1 MAILSGELQNQLES
15 IRQEA
20 LAELSAASDLR
31 ALEEVRIHFLGRKG
45 KIKDLLKSLGSLPP
59 DERPLVGAQV
69 NRLHDE
75 VELELNNTK
84 INLEEKALEARLA
97 GEKIDISL
105 PGRDADIGS
114 FHPVSLIIDEIA
126 SLFLR
131 MGYDVYDDREIET
144 DYYNFEALNFPA
156 DHPARDMQDTFFLD
170 GGLLLRSHTS
180 NGQIHYMEN
189 HKPPLKVIVPGRVY
203 RRDSD
208 PTHLPMF
215 HQVEGLVVGK
225 GVSMANLKWTLETMM
240 KALFG
245 PDSTLRLRPSFFP
258 FTEPSAEVDMWFDTG
273 NGQGRWLEMGGAGL
287 VHPNVLL
294 ACQIDPEEWSGFA
307 FGMGVERLAM
317 IRYRVPDI
325 RMFYENDVR
334 VLEQFRGARRYSA
347 FS

>member
-1 MAILSGELQNQLES
+1 
-15 IRQEA
+15 
-20 LAELSAASDLR
+20 
-31 ALEEVRIHFLGRKG
+31 
-45 KIKDLLKSLGSLPP
+45 
-59 DERPLVGAQV
+59 
-69 NRLHDE
+69 
-75 VELELNNTK
+75 
-84 INLEEKALEARLA
+84 
-97 GEKIDISL
+97 
-105 PGRDADIGS
+105 
-114 FHPVSLIIDEIA
+114 
-126 SLFLR
+126 
-131 MGYDVYDDREIET
+131 
-144 DYYNFEALNFPA
+144 
-156 DHPARDMQDTFFLD
+156 
-170 GGLLLRSHTS
+170 
-180 NGQIHYMEN
+180 
-189 HKPPLKVIVPGRVY
+189 
-203 RRDSD
+203 
-208 PTHLPMF
+208 
-215 HQVEGLVVGK
+215 
-225 GVSMANLKWTLETMM
+225 M